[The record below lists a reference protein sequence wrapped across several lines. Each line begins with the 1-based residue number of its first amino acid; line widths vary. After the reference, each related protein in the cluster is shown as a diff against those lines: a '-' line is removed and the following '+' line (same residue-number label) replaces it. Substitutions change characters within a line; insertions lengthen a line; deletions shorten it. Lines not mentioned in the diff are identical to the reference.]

1 MRSSGIYFLLI
12 AFVLTLLALFKLYM
26 PFLMNLLIAFLL
38 FIATQGIYCTLLK
51 CLKSPFLVAI
61 LMVLILITLCFVPI
75 FYILL
80 SFASIAT
87 NLDLGNFQNFLLDTQ
102 IRLTL
107 FSKDLL
113 TYLPTIMQNEVNAYL
128 EQFHTINWSNVV
140 KQVLNLV
147 AKASKNSF
155 YFASDT
161 LFILVFLFFFY
172 YYGNALGHYFLELI
186 PFNPTQTQ
194 SLYNE
199 VSAVISVVF
208 YSSIFSMIL
217 QGTLFGIL
225 MLFFGYNAY
234 LLAVFYG
241 FASLIPVVGGSLVW
255 LPIVGYELYLGNYTN
270 AIVITLYSIIII
282 ATLADN
288 GIKPLIIAF
297 INRVF
302 IKTPVQINEMLIFFA
317 IIAGLTSFGFWGIV
331 LGPAITALFI
341 ALLRIYKTL
350 LKPHNTDSK
359 E

>member
-1 MRSSGIYFLLI
+1 MRSGGIYFLFI

-26 PFLMNLLIAFLL
+26 PFLMNILIAFLL

-51 CLKSPFLVAI
+51 YLKSHFLVAS
-61 LMVLILITLCFVPI
+61 LMVLMLITLCFAPI

-80 SFASIAT
+80 SLTDLAT

-102 IRLTL
+102 TRLVL
-107 FSKDLL
+107 FGKDLL
-113 TYLPTIMQNEVNAYL
+113 SYLPNVVQNEVNAYL
-128 EQFHTINWSNVV
+128 EKFHAINWGDIV
-140 KQVLNLV
+140 KEGLNLI
-147 AKASKNSF
+147 AKASKNSISF
-155 YFASDT
+155 VSDT

-172 YYGNALGHYFLELI
+172 YYGNTLGHYFLELI
-186 PFNPTQTQ
+186 PFDSTQTK

-225 MLFFGYNAY
+225 MLFYGYNSY

-241 FASLIPVVGGSLVW
+241 FASLIPIVGGSLVW
-255 LPIVGYELYLGNYTN
+255 LPVAGYELYLENYTN
-270 AIVITLYSIIII
+270 AIIITLYSIIII

-288 GIKPLIIAF
+288 GVKPFIITF
-297 INRVF
+297 INRVL

-350 LKPHNTDSK
+350 LSSNKH
-359 E
+359 

>member
-1 MRSSGIYFLLI
+1 MRSSGIYFFLI
-12 AFVLTLLALFKLYM
+12 AFTLTFLALFKLYM

-38 FIATQGIYCTLLK
+38 FIATQNIYCALLK
-51 CLKSPFLVAI
+51 RFKSPLLVST
-61 LMVLILITLCFVPI
+61 LMLIFLITLCFVPI

-80 SFASIAT
+80 SLANMAT
-87 NLDLGNFQNFLLDTQ
+87 NLDLGNFQNFLLDIQT
-102 IRLTL
+102 RLTL

-113 TYLPTIMQNEVNAYL
+113 SYLPATIQNEANALL
-128 EQFHTINWSNVV
+128 EQFHAIKWGDVV
-140 KQVLNLV
+140 KQGINLI

-155 YFASDT
+155 YFVSDT

-186 PFNPTQTQ
+186 PFDHAQTQ

-208 YSSIFSMIL
+208 YSSIFSMFL
-217 QGTLFGIL
+217 QGALFGIL
-225 MLFFGYNAY
+225 MLFYGYNAY
-234 LLAVFYG
+234 LLAVLYG
-241 FASLIPVVGGSLVW
+241 FASLVPVVGGTLVW
-255 LPIVGYELYLGNYTN
+255 LPIAGYELYLGNYAN
-270 AIVITLYSIIII
+270 AIIIALYSIIII

-288 GIKPLIIAF
+288 GVKPFIITF
-297 INRVF
+297 INHVL
-302 IKTPVQINEMLIFFA
+302 IKTPIQINEMLIFFA

-350 LKPHNTDSK
+350 VQPHKTK
-359 E
+359 